1 MTRAT
6 ANFNFWIIN
15 NASRLRARLSTSP
28 SFDEDAFQDAYLTL
42 ATECSQQETLCDIER
57 AFLAAYRKHTGKH
70 LSETYDTSHPDDLFF
85 TLLPSADE
93 DDEEEATDEDKPG
106 LAASIRRYIRK
117 SFSKQETTAFEMR
130 MKGFSYRDIAD
141 VTGLGATAF
150 NNVSDRIIAAT
161 RLQFAGINF

>member
-28 SFDEDAFQDAYLTL
+28 SFDEDAFQD
-42 ATECSQQETLCDIER
+42 
-57 AFLAAYRKHTGKH
+57 AYRKHTGKH

-161 RLQFAGINF
+161 RLQFAGINL

>member
-15 NASRLRARLSTSP
+15 NASRLRARLSASP

-42 ATECSQQETLCDIER
+42 ATECSQQEPICDIER

-85 TLLPSADE
+85 TLQ
-93 DDEEEATDEDKPG
+93 
-106 LAASIRRYIRK
+106 
-117 SFSKQETTAFEMR
+117 F
-130 MKGFSYRDIAD
+130 RDIE
-141 VTGLGATAF
+141 LK
-150 NNVSDRIIAAT
+150 IM
-161 RLQFAGINF
+161 GISNAEEVLDAVKDYVESGEMWV